1 MWTPAF
7 ASVIGGEGRPGIRAA
22 AGRIRGRTNEQEREG
37 AMNQQEYQ
45 SHDAVGLAG
54 LIAAREVSAAEVLEA
69 ALARTAA
76 VNPTL
81 NAVILDLSNEA
92 RAQLAK
98 AEPTGPLAG
107 VPFLIKDIGAQVKGA
122 ATTSGSRVFA
132 SAVAAADSALTAAYR
147 EAGLVIFG
155 KTNTPEFGLE
165 PVTEPELFGATLNP
179 WSLEH
184 TPGGSSGGAAAAV
197 AAGILPAAHAS
208 DGGGSIRMPAA
219 CCGLFGLKPTRGRV
233 SFAPAD
239 EGWGGFS
246 IQHAV
251 TWTVRDSAALLD
263 VACRPV
269 DGDPYWLDPPAR
281 PFLDE
286 AGREPGRLRIGLIPG
301 ALDGTATDPQCAEAV
316 QAAAR
321 LCESLG
327 HTVEE
332 VRLDLDFAALREA
345 TGAVIAASI
354 AATLDG
360 EAARRGRPI
369 EPGEVDA
376 VTMAMYRRGQ
386 KVGGGQFV
394 QSMQIAHAAGRAVAP
409 VFERFDMVLSSTM
422 GQPPVR
428 RGSLRGDPLDLG
440 GYAGRLFDFMPNTQ
454 LFNVTGQPAMSVP
467 LAMSRE
473 GLPIGIQFAGRA
485 ADEAGLLRLAA
496 QLEQAAPWRDRR
508 PAMR

>member
-1 MWTPAF
+1 
-7 ASVIGGEGRPGIRAA
+7 
-22 AGRIRGRTNEQEREG
+22 
-37 AMNQQEYQ
+37 MNQQEYQ

-54 LIAAREVSAAEVLEA
+54 LIASGEVSAAEVLEA
-69 ALARTAA
+69 ALARSAQ

-81 NAVILDLSNEA
+81 NAIIHDLSDEA
-92 RAQLAK
+92 RALA
-98 AEPTGPLAG
+98 AGGAPAGPLAG
-107 VPFLIKDIGAQVKGA
+107 VPFLIKDIVAQVKGA
-122 ATTSGSRVFA
+122 PTTCGSRMFA
-132 SAVAAADSALTAAYR
+132 DAVAPADSALTAAYR

-165 PVTEPELFGATLNP
+165 PVTEPELFGPTLNP
-179 WSLEH
+179 WSLDH

-269 DGDPYWLDPPAR
+269 DGDPYWLEPPLT

-286 AGREPGRLRIGLIPG
+286 VGRDPGALRIGLVPG
-301 ALDGTATDPQCAEAV
+301 ALDGSATDPECAAAV

-321 LCESLG
+321 LCEALG
-327 HTVEE
+327 HQVEE

-360 EAARRGRPI
+360 EAARRGRPV

-386 KVGGGQFV
+386 KVAGGQFV

-409 VFERFDMVLSSTM
+409 VFARFDVLLSSTM

-440 GYAGRLFDFMPNTQ
+440 GYAERLFAFMPNTQ
-454 LFNVTGQPAMSVP
+454 LFNVTGQPAMTVP
-467 LAMSRE
+467 LAWSQG
-473 GLPIGIQFAGRA
+473 GLPIGIQFAAMMG
-485 ADEAGLLRLAA
+485 DEATLFRLAG
-496 QLEQAAPWRDRR
+496 QLEQARPWASRRAPFNG
-508 PAMR
+508 